1 MAGETGLNKEIKWT
15 CSLESIDNA
24 RFVNEG
30 DLVFVTG
37 IATQDDEQLSIMTR
51 LIYERNTVGIV
62 FAIGPYINRIPNSII
77 EFGNA
82 NQFPILSIPWE
93 SKISSITHSIG
104 SYLLSDNV
112 NNPLITDILSQIIL
126 SKESDPISEDVKNK
140 LKAQSF
146 PMDSSQRVI
155 LFSIKSIDGE
165 NIDIYEH
172 EQMLINRLYKDL
184 SSRVRKN
191 YPHDVWPIK
200 IHNEIVFLLVNE
212 SIKLSEDE
220 RTLQS
225 LLLICEELQKICK
238 TMTIKF
244 GIGNNYEKLEDIS
257 HSYKE
262 ALWVTKVS
270 QSKQRC
276 FRYDELGLYK
286 IIIENNNKK
295 SMLDFY
301 NKTLEALEIS
311 DKIKQNDLMKF
322 LRTYLESNGNV
333 TDTSTQLFLHKNS
346 VLYKLK
352 KIENI
357 LNCNLSNIDDL
368 LNIKVALMIKEVLL
382 TK

>member
-1 MAGETGLNKEIKWT
+1 MAGENGLNKEIKWT
-15 CSLESIDNA
+15 CSIESIDNA

-62 FAIGPYINRIPNSII
+62 FAIGPYIKRIPSSII

-82 NQFPILSIPWE
+82 NKFPILSIPWE

-112 NNPLITDILSQIIL
+112 NNPLITDILMQIIL
-126 SKESDPISEDVKNK
+126 SKDSAPIPEEIKNK
-140 LKAQSF
+140 LKAHSF

-155 LFSIKSIDGE
+155 LFSIKSIDDTI
-165 NIDIYEH
+165 IDIDEH
-172 EQMLINRLYKDL
+172 GQMLINRLYKDI
-184 SSRVRKN
+184 SSTVRKN
-191 YPHDVWPIK
+191 YQQDVWPIK
-200 IHNEIVFLLVNE
+200 MQNEIVFLLANE

-220 RTLQS
+220 RTLKS
-225 LLLICEELQKICK
+225 LLLICEQLQKIYK
-238 TMTIKF
+238 TMIIKF
-244 GIGNNYEKLEDIS
+244 GIGNIYEKIEDIS
-257 HSYKE
+257 RSYKE

-270 QSKQRC
+270 QSKQKY

-295 SMLDFY
+295 SMHDFY
-301 NKTLEALEIS
+301 DKTLEALEIS
-311 DKIKQNDLMKF
+311 DKIKRNDLMKF
-322 LRTYLESNGNV
+322 LKTYLELNGNV
-333 TDTSTQLFLHKNS
+333 TETSTQLFLHKNS
-346 VLYKLK
+346 VLYKIK

-368 LNIKVALMIKEVLL
+368 LNIKAALMIREINLNK
-382 TK
+382 